1 MEYLYNGTD
10 TPSVD
15 AYDSKSNN
23 TNSIKKTSFDHAT
36 SQQAIFV
43 PQQNP
48 TYSLKEV
55 RKLFKTGGYD
65 FDQVVPVQVR

>member
-36 SQQAIFV
+36 S
-43 PQQNP
+43 
-48 TYSLKEV
+48 
-55 RKLFKTGGYD
+55 
-65 FDQVVPVQVR
+65 